1 MSSFKDFIYEADF
14 VEPAKIEEY
23 LIDFFVPNNYHNY
36 LIPKEANEEEI
47 NSVYEMF
54 HGEEDILLRASRVLE
69 NDPLC
74 LEANYVNF
82 RLNEETLVDVW
93 FNNLF
98 LKESEFNSFTPY
110 GKIEYLG
117 ILEIYAKFLTDI
129 HNITFAIKAIKKI
142 VSLEGHYT
150 DATIGRLAYL
160 YSLIENKD
168 GFYDLYINEEFN
180 EIAPYLLLIIV
191 LLKHEDEIK
200 AKEVLSS
207 FLSKFE
213 YADYIDHIW
222 DIENIEN
229 KEALELKDA
238 IETCFEELMSVP
250 YFFSW
255 CAENKEKTLRS

>member
-1 MSSFKDFIYEADF
+1 MSSFKDFIFEADF
-14 VEPAKIEEY
+14 IESSKIEEY
-23 LIDFFVPNNYHNY
+23 LIDFFVPNNYNNY
-36 LIPKEANEEEI
+36 SIPQEANDEER
-47 NSVYEMF
+47 NSIYEMF
-54 HGEEDILLRASRVLE
+54 HGEDDLLLRTSRVLD

-98 LKESEFNSFTPY
+98 LKENDYKDFTPY
-110 GKIEYLG
+110 GKMEYLG
-117 ILEIYAKFLTDI
+117 ILEIYAKFLADI
-129 HNITFAIKAIKKI
+129 HNITFAIKIIKK
-142 VSLEGHYT
+142 VVALEGHYT
-150 DATIGRLAYL
+150 NNTIAKLSYL
-160 YSLIENKD
+160 YSLIEDKN

-180 EIAPYLLLIIV
+180 EPSPYLLLIVV

-213 YADYIDHIW
+213 YGDYIDHIW
-222 DIENIEN
+222 DIENNES
-229 KEALELKDA
+229 KEALEMKDA
-238 IETCFEELMSVP
+238 IEICFEELMSVP

-255 CAENKEKTLRS
+255 CSENKKKTLRS